1 MYIYIVIVATLQ
13 IYTFLILSKL
23 SNFGAWMCKFDTLC
37 SHFLN
42 LYYIDNH
49 SSFFVYYYLH
59 KEGDKEKEREVFFF
73 FFERERERVSTYGI
87 RS

>member
-1 MYIYIVIVATLQ
+1 MR
-13 IYTFLILSKL
+13 KL
-23 SNFGAWMCKFDTLC
+23 DTLC

-59 KEGDKEKEREVFFF
+59 KEGDKEKEREFFF
-73 FFERERERVSTYGI
+73 WEREFQHMAST
-87 RS
+87 SDDSFLSSDLDTNHFLV